1 MRIIKTKVYSIK
13 EHPNKQKCY
22 TWMRQNLHDLNQH
35 SVDEIIDSIKKLS
48 EIIGGSV
55 DYGISQFPD
64 RGEFIRFKNYNKDQL
79 MELDASDLPL
89 TGVCWDYELIEG
101 LQEDDPEKVLRSL
114 HRDSEYQYSDDGLFD
129 LANINEYEFT
139 DQGKLI

>member
-1 MRIIKTKVYSIK
+1 MRIIKTKAYSIK

-35 SVDEIIDSIKKLS
+35 SVYEIIDSIKKLS
-48 EIIGGSV
+48 EIIGGFV

-64 RGEFIRFKNYNKDQL
+64 RGEFIRFKNYDKDQL
-79 MELDASDLPL
+79 KELDASDLPL

-101 LQEDDPEKVLRSL
+101 LKENDPEKVLRSL
-114 HRDSEYQYSDDGLFD
+114 HKDSEHTYSDDGLFD

-139 DQGKLI
+139 DQGELI